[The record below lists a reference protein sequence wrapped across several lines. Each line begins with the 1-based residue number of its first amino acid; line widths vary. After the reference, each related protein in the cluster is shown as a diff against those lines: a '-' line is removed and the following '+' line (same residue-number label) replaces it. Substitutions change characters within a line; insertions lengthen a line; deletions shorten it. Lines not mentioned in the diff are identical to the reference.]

1 VTSIEWLCV
10 RSEHRAPVHN
20 ALARAWRGGAVVV
33 ADLPP
38 LTFFWP
44 DGAAARR
51 APTWPD
57 VLDDWK
63 DIYDEK
69 LFTSDPVPVLAEEAS
84 GLGAEVL
91 VVSAELGFAQATTAW
106 YRKGALAEYEHVG
119 GGAQVAWTPDAGLGR
134 PFDGSRRT
142 MTASASR
149 RLSELLGADGFAS
162 TFERLEKTS
171 KAAGEAVLF
180 HAFVRLLGRE
190 PPPLAELAGMVAA
203 APATRLRLA

>member
-1 VTSIEWLCV
+1 
-10 RSEHRAPVHN
+10 
-20 ALARAWRGGAVVV
+20 VV

-38 LTFFWP
+38 LTFFWAV
-44 DGAAARR
+44 GSAARR
-51 APTWPD
+51 APSWPG

-69 LFTSDPVPVLAEEAS
+69 LFPSDLVPVLAEEAS
-84 GLGAEVL
+84 GLGAEALAVH
-91 VVSAELGFAQATTAW
+91 ADLGFGQATAGW

-119 GGAQVAWTPDAGLGR
+119 GGAQVAWTPDTGLGR

-149 RLSELLGADGFAS
+149 RLAEILGADKFAS

-180 HAFVRLLGRE
+180 HAFVRLLGAE
-190 PPPLAELAGMVAA
+190 PPPLDQLAGMVAG
-203 APATRLRLA
+203 APSTRLRLA